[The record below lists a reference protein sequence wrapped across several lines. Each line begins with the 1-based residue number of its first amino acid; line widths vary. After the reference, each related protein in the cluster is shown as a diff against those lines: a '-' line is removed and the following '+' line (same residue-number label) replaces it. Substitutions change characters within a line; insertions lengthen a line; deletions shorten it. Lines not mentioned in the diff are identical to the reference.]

1 MWHEILNFLL
11 LNHQRLQ
18 YQFISYLP
26 PFFTLFGKS
35 LIQKDF
41 PHMKRAAILKLLS
54 VRGNQRLSVFFNVLS
69 SSAL

>member
-11 LNHQRLQ
+11 LNYQRLQ

-26 PFFTLFGKS
+26 PFFTFFGKS

-41 PHMKRAAILKLLS
+41 PHMRRAAILKLS
-54 VRGNQRLSVFFNVLS
+54 VRGNQRLSVFFNVIS